1 MTTTRTA
8 HPVHAGTPPA
18 SYVSGTAERPLLGL
32 TIGEALHQTAERH
45 GSGPAVVSAFEKRA
59 ISYADLDLAADRVAA
74 ALLARGVTAGDRV
87 AIWSTNRLDWLVAH
101 HGAVRIGAVVVTV
114 NPAFRAEE
122 LAYIL
127 GDSGACLLF
136 AAPGFRSYSFLQAIA
151 EARPRLPDLRHVVV
165 FGDTGPTAETA
176 DVEAWT
182 DFLAGGDDLEAV
194 REAESLVAFDDPCS
208 LQYTSGTTG
217 RPKGALLTHHNILN
231 NGYFVGLRQG
241 LGPQDRICLP
251 VPFFHCFGV
260 VLGGMAALAHGS
272 ALVLPGESFD
282 PLETLRTIAAERCTA
297 LYGVPMMFIAMQGHP
312 EFGSHDLS
320 SLRTGC
326 MGAAPCPLKTMKEAV
341 ERMNMRQITVVYGMT
356 ETSPISFQSLGDDD
370 LETRISTVGA
380 IQPHLEAKVVDPAT
394 GRIVPRGERGE
405 LCVRGYS
412 VMRGYWRRPEATAE
426 AIDAGGWMHSG
437 DLAVM
442 RDDGYLQ
449 IVGRLKDTI
458 IRGGENIYPREIEE
472 FLLTLPP
479 VAEAYVFGV
488 PDERYGEEVCAWV
501 RLRDGAGLQ
510 ADGDALRDL
519 CRGRIASYK
528 IPRSF
533 RFVTG
538 FPATASGKVQKFR
551 MREQE
556 LALREAEAGSGI

>member
-1 MTTTRTA
+1 
-8 HPVHAGTPPA
+8 
-18 SYVSGTAERPLLGL
+18 SGTSLL
-32 TIGEALHQTAERH
+32 I
-45 GSGPAVVSAFEKRA
+45 
-59 ISYADLDLAADRVAA
+59 
-74 ALLARGVTAGDRV
+74 
-87 AIWSTNRLDWLVAH
+87 
-101 HGAVRIGAVVVTV
+101 
-114 NPAFRAEE
+114 
-122 LAYIL
+122 
-127 GDSGACLLF
+127 
-136 AAPGFRSYSFLQAIA
+136 AAPGFRSYSFTRAIA
-151 EARPRLPDLRHVVV
+151 EVRPRLPALRHVVV
-165 FGDTGPTAETA
+165 FERPGGDDEERSGIDER
-176 DVEAWT
+176 WT
-182 DFLAGGDDLEAV
+182 DFLAAGGDRDAV
-194 REAESLVAFDDPCS
+194 RAAESGVAFDDPCS

-231 NGYFVGLRQG
+231 NGYFVGLRQH
-241 LGPQDRICLP
+241 LGPSDRICLP

-282 PLETLRTIAAERCTA
+282 PVETLRTIAAERCTS

-312 EFGSHDLS
+312 EFGRYDLS

-326 MGAAPCPLKTMKEAV
+326 MGAAPCPLKTMRDAV

-356 ETSPISFQSLGDDD
+356 ETSPISFQSLADDD

-380 IQPHLEAKVVDPAT
+380 IQPHLEAKVVDPVS
-394 GRIVPRGERGE
+394 GRIVARGECGE

-412 VMRGYWRRPEATAE
+412 VMRGYWQRPEATAE

-442 RDDGYLQ
+442 KDSGYLQ

-479 VAEAYVFGV
+479 VAEAYVFGL

-501 RLRDGAGLQ
+501 RLKPDAAVDGE
-510 ADGDALRDL
+510 ALRAL
-519 CRGRIASYK
+519 CHGRIASFK
-528 IPRSF
+528 IPRTF
-533 RFVTG
+533 RFVAE
-538 FPATASGKVQKFR
+538 FPATASGKVQKYR

-556 LALREAEAGSGI
+556 LALHESESADT